1 MRKSGF
7 FGEFGGLEEV
17 VCGTSFSSPDQGRP
31 EKEKRLFGRKQLKDG
46 SPQIFYFGGLSKE
59 RHW

>member
-31 EKEKRLFGRKQLKDG
+31 EKEKVCLGEGLG
-46 SPQIFYFGGLSKE
+46 SNLRMVPHKYSTLGD
-59 RHW
+59 